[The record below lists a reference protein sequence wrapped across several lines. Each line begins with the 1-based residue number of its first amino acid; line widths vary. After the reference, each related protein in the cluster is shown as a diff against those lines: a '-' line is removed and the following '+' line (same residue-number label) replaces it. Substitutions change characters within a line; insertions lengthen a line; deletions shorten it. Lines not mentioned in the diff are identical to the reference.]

1 MLFFTLCHI
10 NQLPNAILL
19 GDTIRENHP
28 SAIYFIGLI
37 DKAERIPSAFQSPYR
52 IVSVD
57 ELVIPDFETMAATY
71 NTLELLNN
79 TKPFFAKYALQQSD
93 KVLYLDCTSVLFNP
107 VDFIS
112 QDLNHYSII
121 LVPQLLHAG
130 VHPDEKQI
138 LNTGIYHSGFIG
150 FKKSDET
157 IRFLDWWGKNTT
169 QKGSTNLCIGLNS
182 DQLWLEHVPN
192 FYDNVLLSKNNGI
205 NIGPWNLPE
214 RKIDASTNKV
224 NGQPLISVN
233 FKGMPYWPAL
243 NRKLKTYTLA
253 PIEPVYGLS
262 LPKENKTGKIIARN
276 LRKINSLTDKII
288 DLLQ

>member
-1 MLFFTLCHI
+1 MLFFTLCYI

-28 SAIYFIGLI
+28 NAIYFIGLI
-37 DKAERIPSAFQSPYR
+37 DKAERIPSAFQSPHK

-57 ELVIPDFETMAATY
+57 ELVIPDFETMTATY
-71 NTLELLNN
+71 NTAELLNN

-112 QDLNHYSII
+112 QELNHSSII

-157 IRFLDWWGKNTT
+157 MRFLDWWGKNTT

-192 FYDNVLLSKNNGI
+192 FYDNVLLSKHNGI

-214 RKIDASTNKV
+214 RKIDVSTNTV

-243 NRKLKTYTLA
+243 NRKLKTYPLT

-262 LPKENKTGKIIARN
+262 LPKENKTGKLIARN
-276 LRKINSLTDKII
+276 LRKINSLADKII